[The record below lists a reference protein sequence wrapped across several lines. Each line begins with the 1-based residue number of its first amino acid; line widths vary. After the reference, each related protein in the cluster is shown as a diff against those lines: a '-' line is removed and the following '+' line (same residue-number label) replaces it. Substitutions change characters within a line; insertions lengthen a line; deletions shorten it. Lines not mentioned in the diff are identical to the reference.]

1 MMKSSTTNKWLVT
14 ATVMLG
20 TMMNAIDTSIVN
32 VALPYMRGNLGA
44 SVEEITWVST
54 GFILSNVIIMPIIAL
69 LSSRFG
75 RRNFYFFSV
84 LLFTIASLL
93 CGLAGS
99 LHSLVFYRVLQGIGG
114 GAITPLSQ
122 AILRETFK
130 PEEQGMA
137 MGIFGLG
144 VILGPAFGPT
154 LGGWLTDHYSWPWIF
169 YINIPLGIVNL
180 IMVTKFLEDPPYLVR
195 EKGKID
201 WPGLGFMITGL
212 GCLQLMLEKGQEKD
226 WFESSFILWLCAT
239 SFIGLALFVWR
250 ELTAE
255 RPAVDL
261 RLLKNTTFATGTL
274 IGGALG
280 MGLYSSLF
288 LLPMFLQQ
296 LLGYPAYDSGLI
308 IMPRALAMAF
318 GMPLGGRL
326 YNTLGPK
333 PLVITGLLI
342 SAAGFFQMTYFSL
355 DTGFSILFIPQILQG
370 FGLGIAF
377 VAVSTVTLSSI
388 EKAQMTAATGL
399 YNVVRQVCG
408 SIGIA
413 LSATFLT
420 RGYATNRTYLM
431 ENISAHNP
439 DSSAWISGIKQLM
452 FSKGADAVTAN
463 NQALKVIGRFV
474 DKHSYMMS
482 FNRVYL
488 LVTLLFVFT
497 VPLVLILRT
506 AKKNQVHEVPLE

>member
-1 MMKSSTTNKWLVT
+1 MNAASANKWLVT

-75 RRNFYFFSV
+75 RKNFYIFSI
-84 LLFTIASLL
+84 LIFTLASLL

-99 LHSLVFYRVLQGIGG
+99 LQSLVLYRVFQGIGG

-122 AILRETFK
+122 AILRENFK

-169 YINIPLGIVNL
+169 YINIPLGIINL
-180 IMVTKFLEDPPYLVR
+180 VMVIRYLEDPPYLVR

-201 WPGLGFMITGL
+201 WPGLLLMVIGL
-212 GCLQLMLEKGQEKD
+212 GALQLMLEKGQEKD
-226 WFESSFILWLCAT
+226 WFGSNFILCLALT
-239 SFIGLALFVWR
+239 SFTGLAFFVWR
-250 ELTAE
+250 ELTTE

-261 RLLKNTTFATGTL
+261 RLLKNKTFAAGTM

-280 MGLYSSLF
+280 MGLYASLF

-318 GMPLGGRL
+318 AMPLGGKL
-326 YNTLGPK
+326 YNRIGPK
-333 PLVITGLLI
+333 ALIMVGLSI
-342 SAAGFFQMTYFSL
+342 CGAAFLQMAFFSL
-355 DTGFSILFIPQILQG
+355 DTGYKTLFFPQIFQ
-370 FGLGIAF
+370 GLGLGLAF
-377 VAVSTVTLSSI
+377 VAVSTATLSSI
-388 EKAQMTAATGL
+388 EKSRMTAATGL

-420 RGYATNRTYLM
+420 RGYMVKRTYLM
-431 ENISAHNP
+431 ENIS
-439 DSSAWISGIKQLM
+439 SANIESGKWISGIKHLM
-452 FSKGADAVTAN
+452 MSRGADALTAEH
-463 NQALKVIGRFV
+463 QALKIMARFV

-482 FNRVYL
+482 FNRVYF
-488 LVTLLFVFT
+488 LVSLLFMIT
-497 VPLVLILRT
+497 VPLVFILKISKT
-506 AKKNQVHEVPLE
+506 KQEYEVPLE

>member
-1 MMKSSTTNKWLVT
+1 MNIVSPNKWLIT

-69 LSSRFG
+69 LSARFG
-75 RRNFYFFSV
+75 RRNFYMFSV
-84 LLFTIASLL
+84 IIFTIASLL

-99 LHSLVFYRVLQGIGG
+99 LHSLVLYRVIQGIGG

-122 AILRETFK
+122 AILRESFK

-169 YINIPLGIVNL
+169 YINIPLGIINL
-180 IMVTKFLEDPPYLVR
+180 FMVMRYLDDPPYLVR
-195 EKGKID
+195 EKGQID
-201 WPGLGFMITGL
+201 WPGLGFMVIGL
-212 GCLQLMLEKGQEKD
+212 GALQLMLEKGQEKD
-226 WFESSFILWLCAT
+226 WFGSSFIVWLAIT
-239 SFIGLALFVWR
+239 SCLGLALFVWR
-250 ELTAE
+250 ELTTDK
-255 RPAVDL
+255 PAVDL
-261 RLLKNTTFATGTL
+261 RLLKNMTFAAGTL

-280 MGLYSSLF
+280 MGLYASLF

-318 GMPLGGRL
+318 AMPLGGRL
-326 YNTLGPK
+326 YNRLGPK
-333 PLVITGLLI
+333 PLIIIGLSI
-342 SAAGFFQMTYFSL
+342 SAAAFFQMTFFSL
-355 DTGFSILFIPQILQG
+355 DTGFGTLFFPQVFQ
-370 FGLGIAF
+370 GLGLGLAF

-420 RGYATNRTYLM
+420 RGYMTNRTYLM
-431 ENISAHNP
+431 ENISSTN
-439 DSSAWISGIKQLM
+439 SESLTWISGIKQLLL
-452 FSKGADAVTAN
+452 SRGADALTAD
-463 NQALKVIGRFV
+463 NQALKIIGRFV

-482 FNRVYL
+482 FNRVYF
-488 LVTLLFVFT
+488 LVSMLFVFT
-497 VPLVLILRT
+497 VPLVLILRIS
-506 AKKNQVHEVPLE
+506 KNSQVHEVPME

>member
-1 MMKSSTTNKWLVT
+1 MNNISPNKWMIT
-14 ATVMLG
+14 TTVMLA

-54 GFILSNVIIMPIIAL
+54 GFILSNVIIMPIVAL
-69 LSSRFG
+69 LSARFG
-75 RRNFYFFSV
+75 RRQFYLFSV
-84 LLFTIASLL
+84 LIFTVASML

-122 AILRETFK
+122 AILRENFK
-130 PEEQGMA
+130 PEEQGTA

-169 YINIPLGIVNL
+169 YINIPLGILNL
-180 IMVTKFLEDPPYLVR
+180 FMVMRYIEDPPYLVR

-201 WPGLGFMITGL
+201 WPGLGFMIIGL
-212 GCLQLMLEKGQEKD
+212 GALQLMLEKGQEKD
-226 WFESSFILWLCAT
+226 WFSSRLIIWLSIT
-239 SFIGLALFVWR
+239 SVVGLILFVWR
-250 ELTAE
+250 ELSTE
-255 RPAVDL
+255 KPAVDL
-261 RLLKNTTFATGTL
+261 RLLKNFSFASGTV

-280 MGLYSSLF
+280 MGLYASLF

-318 GMPLGGRL
+318 AMPLGGRL
-326 YNTLGPK
+326 YNRVGPK
-333 PLVITGLLI
+333 PLIITGLLI
-342 SAAGFFQMTYFSL
+342 SAVAFGQMAFLTTETTYRVL
-355 DTGFSILFIPQILQG
+355 LLPQIFQ
-370 FGLGIAF
+370 GLGLGLAF
-377 VAVSTVTLSSI
+377 VSVTTVTLSTVLK
-388 EKAQMTAATGL
+388 EQMTAATGL

-420 RGYATNRTYLM
+420 RGYMSSRTHLM
-431 ENISAHNP
+431 ENISSY
-439 DSSAWISGIKQLM
+439 SSESTKWIAGIRQLM
-452 FSKGADAVTAN
+452 ISKGADAVTS
-463 NQALKVIGRFV
+463 NQQAIKIVGRFV
-474 DKHSYMMS
+474 DKHSYMLS
-482 FNRVYL
+482 FNRVYF
-488 LVTLLFVFT
+488 LVSMLFVIT
-497 VPLVLILRT
+497 IPLVFLLR
-506 AKKNQVHEVPLE
+506 KSGKSVVQDVHLD